1 AMSRAN
7 RWARGSC
14 GAIPAATS

>member
-1 AMSRAN
+1 L

-14 GAIPAATS
+14 SIE